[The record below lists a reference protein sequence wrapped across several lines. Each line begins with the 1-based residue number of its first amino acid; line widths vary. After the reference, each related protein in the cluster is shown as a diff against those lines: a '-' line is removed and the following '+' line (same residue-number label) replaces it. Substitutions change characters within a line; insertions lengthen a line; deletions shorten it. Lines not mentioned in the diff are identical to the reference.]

1 MASTSVS
8 RVLPASPQQ
17 VWDLIGGFHALP
29 DWLPYIPES
38 TMLHGGLVRRLVT
51 PDGGVIVE
59 RLLAFSDAERHYSYA
74 ILESPFPATGYVA
87 TLRVYPIPGREDA
100 AEALWSGCFTPEG
113 VSDDEVVDLFTTI
126 YRDGLEALHDT
137 LANRTL

>member
-8 RVLPASPQQ
+8 RVMPVSPQQ

-38 TMLHGGLVRRLVT
+38 TPLAGGRERRLLN

-59 RLLAFSDAERHYSYA
+59 RMMAFSEAERHYTYA
-74 ILESPFPATGYVA
+74 IVEAPFPVVGYLS
-87 TLRVYPIPGREDA
+87 TLRVNPVPGREDA
-100 AEALWSGCFTPEG
+100 AEVLWSGLFTPVG
-113 VSDDEVVDLFTTI
+113 VSEEEAVDLFTGI
-126 YRDGLEALHDT
+126 YRDGLNALHDA
-137 LANRTL
+137 LAK